1 MQKKKNKK
9 KITQSE
15 QYCGPWFLSTES
27 TWSLTSIGA
36 SSSHLSICV
45 APWQPWGAVLPRLS
59 EQEWL

>member
-45 APWQPWGAVLPRLS
+45 AP
-59 EQEWL
+59 